1 MKMLAYK
8 FHGAP
13 TAETKKQAWRN
24 TPRQQQTARRLTQRY
39 IYKHLSFYFYF
50 SVERLAKKMEKIESN
65 NLVSP
70 VVTRR
75 SSLVFFFFVS
85 LFTVQGAVL
94 KERWPGL
101 GGKNKQKHF
110 VMPLSWANR
119 LFLPFFSL
127 YRLTFFIC
135 FSNPYSF
142 LGSFV
147 TGASVSDC
155 TSIDRVCE
163 SNYIQTAAERLH
175 INLHNY
181 I

>member
-70 VVTRR
+70 VVFG
-75 SSLVFFFFVS
+75 FFLFVS

-101 GGKNKQKHF
+101 GGKTKQKHF
-110 VMPLSWANR
+110 VMPLS
-119 LFLPFFSL
+119 
-127 YRLTFFIC
+127 
-135 FSNPYSF
+135 
-142 LGSFV
+142 
-147 TGASVSDC
+147 
-155 TSIDRVCE
+155 
-163 SNYIQTAAERLH
+163 
-175 INLHNY
+175 
-181 I
+181 

>member
-75 SSLVFFFFVS
+75 SSLVFFFFS

-101 GGKNKQKHF
+101 GGKTKTKTLCHAL
-110 VMPLSWANR
+110 VLSQSSISS
-119 LFLPFFSL
+119 FF
-127 YRLTFFIC
+127 
-135 FSNPYSF
+135 
-142 LGSFV
+142 
-147 TGASVSDC
+147 
-155 TSIDRVCE
+155 
-163 SNYIQTAAERLH
+163 
-175 INLHNY
+175 
-181 I
+181 

>member
-75 SSLVFFFFVS
+75 SSLVFFFSFLSSQSRARYWRRDGRDWVEK
-85 LFTVQGAVL
+85 Q
-94 KERWPGL
+94 
-101 GGKNKQKHF
+101 KQKHF

>member
-75 SSLVFFFFVS
+75 PSLVFFFCFSLHGSGRGIEGEMAGTGWKKTNKNTLSCPCLEPIVYFFLFLVCIGWHFLFVFQIHT
-85 LFTVQGAVL
+85 LFLAL
-94 KERWPGL
+94 LSPGL
-101 GGKNKQKHF
+101 
-110 VMPLSWANR
+110 LSAIVHLSIVSVNR
-119 LFLPFFSL
+119 IISRLPP
-127 YRLTFFIC
+127 
-135 FSNPYSF
+135 N
-142 LGSFV
+142 V
-147 TGASVSDC
+147 
-155 TSIDRVCE
+155 
-163 SNYIQTAAERLH
+163 YI
-175 INLHNY
+175 
-181 I
+181 

>member
-13 TAETKKQAWRN
+13 TAETKKQKTGLEKHA
-24 TPRQQQTARRLTQRY
+24 QTATNCQTFNSEIY

-110 VMPLSWANR
+110 VMPLS
-119 LFLPFFSL
+119 
-127 YRLTFFIC
+127 
-135 FSNPYSF
+135 
-142 LGSFV
+142 
-147 TGASVSDC
+147 
-155 TSIDRVCE
+155 
-163 SNYIQTAAERLH
+163 
-175 INLHNY
+175 
-181 I
+181 

>member
-1 MKMLAYK
+1 LHINFTERQPQKQK
-8 FHGAP
+8 NR
-13 TAETKKQAWRN
+13 KQAWRN

-75 SSLVFFFFVS
+75 PSLVFFFVS

-101 GGKNKQKHF
+101 GGKKQTKTLCHAL
-110 VMPLSWANR
+110 VLSQ
-119 LFLPFFSL
+119 S
-127 YRLTFFIC
+127 
-135 FSNPYSF
+135 
-142 LGSFV
+142 
-147 TGASVSDC
+147 SVS
-155 TSIDRVCE
+155 SFF
-163 SNYIQTAAERLH
+163 
-175 INLHNY
+175 
-181 I
+181 